1 MAGRAKLSMRP
12 ERSTQRRRNS
22 PGRAPF
28 GRAARAARAVAAG
41 ALGPW
46 LLLACL
52 EAGFAP
58 AARAQTDT
66 SAVCLTS
73 ATEVQEVPIDWPL
86 VPRDPDIVDVG
97 VFPGSEGG
105 TPAPVT
111 YNSGKQGTFRL
122 LFVTSRVHSARSGDI
137 GFYNDF
143 VRAEAARGHPA
154 LRPYADHFC
163 VLGSTSAVD
172 AKQNTRTDNNNS
184 NHYGSTGGPNNPS
197 RGFNRYTPVYW
208 LDRDPGG
215 FGRGTFIS
223 GDGDNWRASPTM
235 VANNNIQL
243 HRQNGGPPDL
253 WANRWMPPGG
263 SNPRNRDGFIFS
275 QSERAAMMVY
285 TGTESQ
291 GGFGRDDSEL
301 GQDNVNWGRPGA
313 GPFLFESRTGSTVPN
328 SQQHRF
334 YALSGVFKVVPRND
348 VARVSMSVSAA
359 EVPETYPDDHM
370 TANLRG
376 QPGTVTITVTADRQN
391 SSGALQVPIVVRRN
405 ASTATLCATGATN
418 CDYSLVAD
426 PVDDDDP
433 KDFSASTGI
442 VTIPSGETTGTLR
455 LAVVPDERDEPDE
468 TAVVAIGRPLRTGAT
483 NMSVPWVPDWGSGK
497 STEAAIEIK
506 DSNVSQVSLANG
518 EFAERAEEGNA
529 QDKADILVTFNRRMV
544 AGESLTVP
552 LKFEWW
558 DRRGGTDDDGDPD
571 GSGAFVEA
579 VDAASGLARFSL
591 ALDGS
596 PQGATFD
603 SQALELEFSGPMPPP
618 GSTEPDSYSVR
629 LVVTPR
635 EDDDADTEFFRVS
648 AATSTL
654 EGVETF
660 SGGVLGDNGCRTNF
674 VDTTADLPAEGT
686 DDRRLCDENIFGF
699 AIDDDEERGVLF
711 DRDELML
718 IEGGVAAD
726 GTAQNDT
733 AIYKVALT
741 SDPGPNT
748 TVEILPVSGD
758 GGAVVFSTALNVD
771 DPATTDENE
780 ARNFPDSPGTDPLR
794 FTGGGYTGTMGAFV
808 AGNWAT
814 PQSVIVRAADDPDS
828 RDETVL
834 LGHTVT
840 VSRTDASAGHAGHA
854 TRDPYN
860 NVTPDAVTVAVADD
874 DPVANFSVAAASVG
888 EGGGSTA
895 TTVRIDLSSPAL
907 TEFGIHYRLTGA
919 ATLRDDYNVLYFPG
933 GDSEGGTVQ
942 PDAVDA
948 SNPDNNGEGE
958 AVVAVGKDFVEFQVT
973 TIDDTDPE
981 PDEDTIVNMV
991 NTGDSGGDGYTVGA
1005 VRAQTVTI
1013 KDNDTPEFTV
1023 NAVDARVTEGG
1034 EMTFR
1039 ISHANADLPLAN
1051 RTVVTVRVG
1060 DDPRAGGY
1068 SDFIDNRNSP
1078 PGGPITPD
1086 GFSVVSTDAQ
1096 GDHRVVFDPGVAF
1109 VDLKVQTVAD
1119 DDDEPSGEVS
1129 LTILEGDGYNAR
1141 SPSSVAIPVD
1151 DDDTTV
1157 VTLRVV
1163 DGDAAEGD
1171 PGETATIRL
1180 VLGRP
1185 LLDGEILGVPLIVD
1199 GAALGINFTLALEGP
1214 PTGVAYD
1221 ADSATVT
1228 FTGPPS
1234 GTTASTAVLTLTAV
1248 DDVDQASEMIEV
1260 SIPESDSG
1268 TAPTLAATGLA
1279 GGAAGQRTGDGR
1291 IDITDDDVP
1300 GVTVSPLKLTVGE
1313 GGAAGEYT
1321 VVLDAAPAATV
1332 EVAMQSGDRDKVSV
1346 PSVPLL
1352 FTADDWDEPK
1362 TVTVMPVDDLD
1373 SDDEI
1378 VEISH
1383 AVTGYFTVI
1392 DADPV
1397 EVTVRDDD
1405 PAAFF
1410 SAARSRVDEGGGTFD
1425 VTVNLRPAPPVD
1437 MFVHYALVSTESTAA
1452 QGGDWSID
1460 GLPGAEGSLEVEAGA
1475 RSVTIPLTIIDD
1487 EIAEG
1492 GETVVLEL
1500 TGPTPTDLHYTLG
1513 EVSET
1518 VITIADNDV
1527 PEITIQAKTDE
1538 VAEDSA
1544 TSAVFIVTSSY
1555 IPENPLEVLLLV
1567 DETRDFVHPADE
1579 GNKSVT
1585 IPPGESSAEYAVPI
1599 VDDRNDE
1606 PDGRVTVAVRAGTE
1620 YIGTPRSSME
1630 TVDDDPTTVSLTVRD
1645 DEADEDNPNNKAR
1658 ITVGLDR
1665 GLVAGEELS
1674 VPLLFEGGSPQSDFV
1689 LELIGLPTG
1698 VEFSGSTI
1706 TFSGPESGESA
1717 ELVGLTLTAEDD
1729 SDADSE
1735 AVAVSVP
1742 LSSEVD
1748 PPRLDATT
1756 LSGGAVGRVLGEGV
1770 VNIRDNDIS
1779 GVSVSPTFLR
1789 LNEMEAGEYT
1799 IVLATD
1805 PGQEV
1810 SIVATPSVASK
1821 VTVQPGSLR
1830 FTSGNW
1836 ETPQTVTVTA
1846 LNDSDSDDEA
1856 LTVEHRVVGYGDVQ
1870 VADAVSVQVRDD
1882 DPEVAFTRAAS
1893 RAGENFGSVDVTI
1906 GLSPAPAEGIEVR
1919 YRVSG
1924 SATPAVDA
1932 DGSGDAAGDFSI
1944 DGLECLDGS
1953 GLKCV
1958 ANTPEADRSYFGTV
1972 DVARGA
1978 SAATVS
1984 VVVLNDDN
1992 AEASESVLL
2001 TLIPLEGADTKYTVG
2016 GARTYTLTLV
2026 DDDSAGVVV
2035 TPLRLTL
2042 TEGVDGEY
2050 SLSLSSSPVGNV
2062 TVTPSSSDEGAVTI
2076 SPGAL
2081 TFTPGDWDEPQ
2092 TVTVTPAHDA
2102 DSRNEQVLITHTVA
2116 GYGSVT
2122 AANGVLVSVTDD
2134 DPRVSFA
2141 RSASTAGED
2150 AGTFDVEIALT
2161 RAAEEALTLTWCL
2174 DAASTAEPGEA
2185 ADGGDYTVATP
2196 LAGNNPDCRAGDM
2209 AGMAEVAS
2217 GSSSAAISFT
2227 IADDLVAEGSET
2239 VVLTLPDVDVGGGGA
2254 AGPGYS
2260 VSGTRRH
2267 VLTIADNDRGGVI
2280 VTPTELDLEEGESG
2294 SYTVVLTSDP
2304 GGAATVSISSGDPR
2318 AVALSTQA
2326 LIFTSLDWDQ
2336 PQTVIVS
2343 ARHDDDE
2350 DDEAATVFHDVEG
2363 YFGVTGVAPVEVTVT
2378 DDDGGPPPSAATV
2391 SIQAGGD
2398 IEEGQAA
2405 TFTLIA
2411 APAPSAQFTVNVT
2424 VADAAGVAG
2433 PGQTGSRP
2441 VSIGTGG
2448 TGTLTVATVDDDTES
2463 ADARIVATLG
2473 DGPGYTVGAANQ
2485 AEVLVRDNDAAPP
2498 AVIPEAAFAAASGGA
2513 GETGAD
2519 GVIHEVEIAVDPA
2532 PAASTALNYVL
2543 SGSARLGEDY
2553 RIDGVVPGT
2562 GAGAV
2567 AVPAGAAS
2575 AVIVVEIIDDRVAE
2589 EEESAVF
2596 TLTGGADYTVGAVS
2610 EYTLTLTDDDT
2621 PGVTV
2626 TPAEATV
2633 DEGASAD
2640 AYTLVLDTDPGRAV
2654 TVTPSSSDPG
2664 AATVSGAL
2672 IFDSRNW
2679 DRPQTVTVSA
2689 LEDAD
2694 ADNETV
2700 TIAHSVAGY
2709 AGVAAAGEVT
2719 VSVVDDEAAASV
2731 VSIAGG
2737 GAVEEGELA
2746 VFRLSASPP
2755 PPGDVIVNVV
2765 VADPAGRSDAG
2776 QSGNRPVTLGVSGA
2790 AMLTVATAEDDI
2802 EAPDGTLTAT
2812 VAPGQG
2818 YTVAAEPGHTAAV
2831 DVRDDDAP
2839 PVSTVPLAS
2848 FSPGNPSRVTEPN
2861 RAPESMLSVEI
2872 ALGPVSSEALTL
2884 GYEVVPE
2891 SSTAA
2896 SGQDY
2901 CIAEPSGEDC
2911 VLAGTVE
2918 VPAGAGSAA
2927 ILLAVV
2933 NDDRDEPDET
2943 LVLVLTEPGGDGYEL
2958 GDPARYT
2965 LTIVDNDEPPPLAEQ
2980 AAPSLARLGRS
2991 LTGHLLDSVA
3001 LRLSG
3006 SPSGALAPPTMA
3018 GGPFS
3023 LRVAGRDHGEWLDR
3037 LDRWSDWL
3045 AGWRG
3050 EGRGGGAFGLPAGG
3064 GGLRAW
3070 LPVGGSPGGLRGG
3083 AGTPGAGLGAMP
3095 EMPGLPGFSGGGGAG
3110 TRPGGGFGSG
3120 GWPGMPG
3127 SGGTGGGAWP
3137 GGFAVGAR
3145 PPQGGSGA
3153 GGVPGLSGG
3162 PILGATGGVHVLT
3175 SGAGLGAGSRFPGFP
3190 SYEIDL
3196 DGMLR
3201 GAIAGSSF
3209 LGLGPRLAG
3218 GRFGF
3223 WGRGTESRFAG
3234 DDREGYSIDGEMTSM
3249 QLGADWTRVWLTLG
3263 VMVSSGSGEGR
3274 YGSGT
3279 VVGDVGLTLNSV
3291 TPYLGYELG
3300 ERSSIWAAL
3309 SVSEGEMTIQPDQG
3323 EERVADLTVSSISGG
3338 GRGEI
3343 FAGSGG
3349 VLSLSVIS
3357 DLSLMRAETAGEAE
3371 LDGVAADSG
3380 RLRLAL
3386 ESAWTFSMPAGGA
3399 VSGRLEAGLRGDAGD
3414 GAEGF
3419 GAELAAGVSVSGAGL
3434 TLDLQARGLA
3444 VHQEEALRQQG
3455 VSLLLSWD
3463 PVRDDPLGPVA
3474 SLSQG
3479 WGADTAGSVD
3489 RLYGTDDLENFAGGH
3504 GFGASGDSGPGRL
3517 DLELGWGL
3525 PWHRELYVLTP
3536 SLTYGDHGHGRNAG
3550 AGWRLVPSRHN
3561 RTEFTA
3567 SLRAVWRERT
3577 GYGAFGPYG
3586 AGGGYGAAGGYGA
3599 GFGSYGQPDA
3609 MVRAGGSSSGGGLA
3623 VGGKGFS
3630 VGGVGSSGGG
3640 GLSAGGAGGRLS
3652 GGGAAM
3658 GGTPSAGYGA
3668 ALPGAASGIAGW
3680 GDALPMG
3687 GAWPT
3692 EPGRPVDRTV
3702 EFTFQ
3707 LRW

>member
-1 MAGRAKLSMRP
+1 M
-12 ERSTQRRRNS
+12 
-22 PGRAPF
+22 
-28 GRAARAARAVAAG
+28 
-41 ALGPW
+41 
-46 LLLACL
+46 
-52 EAGFAP
+52 
-58 AARAQTDT
+58 
-66 SAVCLTS
+66 
-73 ATEVQEVPIDWPL
+73 PIDWPL

-97 VFPGSEGG
+97 NFPSTEGG

-111 YNSGKQGTFRL
+111 HNSSKPGTFRL
-122 LFVTSRVHSARSGDI
+122 MFVTTRVHSARSADI

-163 VLGSTSAVD
+163 VLGSTASVD
-172 AKQNTRTDNNNS
+172 AKHNTRTDHNNS
-184 NHYGSTGGPNNPS
+184 SHYGSTGPSNVNPG
-197 RGFNRYTPVYW
+197 RGFPRYTPIYW
-208 LDRDPGG
+208 LDRNPGG
-215 FGRGTFIS
+215 FGNGSWI
-223 GDGDNWRASPTM
+223 GGAGGLWRQSPTM
-235 VANNNIQL
+235 VANNNLQL
-243 HRQNGGPPDL
+243 HRQNHESGEGFI
-253 WANRWMPPGG
+253 WRRSWMHPGG
-263 SNPRNRDGFIFS
+263 RNPRDRDGDLLSPSLIAS
-275 QSERAAMMVY
+275 MMVY
-285 TGTESQ
+285 TGTEAREGIGQ
-291 GGFGRDDSEL
+291 DGNEL
-301 GQDNVNWGRPGA
+301 GADNVAWGRPVAAPSPSGRILGSYVFGDNSA
-313 GPFLFESRTGSTVPN
+313 STVPN
-328 SQQHRF
+328 AQQHRF
-334 YALSGVFKVVPRND
+334 YALSGVFRAVPRND
-348 VARVSMSVSAA
+348 VAKISMSVSAA

-370 TANLRG
+370 TPSLRG
-376 QPGTVTITVTADRQN
+376 APGAVTITVTAERQN
-391 SSGALQVPIVVRRN
+391 SSAALQVPIVVRRN
-405 ASTATLCATGATN
+405 ASTATLCTGSSVN
-418 CDYSLVAD
+418 CDFSLAAD
-426 PVDDDDP
+426 PGDDEDP
-433 KDFSASTGI
+433 KDFSAATGI
-442 VTIPSGETTGTLR
+442 VTIPSGENTGTLQ
-455 LAVVPDERDEPDE
+455 LAVVPDETDEPDE
-468 TAVVAIGRPLRTGAT
+468 TAVIAIGRPLRTGAT
-483 NMSVPWVPDWGSGK
+483 NMSVPWVPDWRSGK
-497 STEAAIEIK
+497 ATEAAIEIK
-506 DSNVSQVSLANG
+506 DSNESQVSLANG

-558 DRRGGTDDDGDPD
+558 DRRGGTDDDGNPD

-579 VDAASGLARFSL
+579 VDAASGLAKFSL

-603 SQALELEFSGPMPPP
+603 SQALEVEFSGPMPAP
-618 GSTEPDSYSVR
+618 GATEPDSYSVR

-648 AATSTL
+648 TATSTL
-654 EGVETF
+654 EGVENF
-660 SGGVLGDNGCRTNF
+660 SGGVFGDNGCRANF
-674 VDTTADLPAEGT
+674 VDSTAELPAEGT
-686 DDRRLCDENIFGF
+686 PDRALCDENIFGF

-741 SDPGPNT
+741 SDPGPNA
-748 TVEILPVSGD
+748 TVEILPGSGD
-758 GGAVVFSTALNVD
+758 GGAVIFSTSLNVD
-771 DPATTDENE
+771 DLDTADENE
-780 ARNFPDSPGTDPLR
+780 ARNFPDSPSTDPLR
-794 FTGGGYTGTMGAFV
+794 FTGGGYTGSMGAFV

-814 PQSVIVRAADDPDS
+814 PQSVIVKAADDPDS

-854 TRDPYN
+854 TGDPYN
-860 NVTPDAVTVAVADD
+860 TVAPDAVTVTVADD

-958 AVVAVGKDFVEFQVT
+958 AVVAPGKDFVEFQVT

-981 PDEDTIVNMV
+981 PDEDIIVNMV
-991 NTGDSGGDGYTVGA
+991 NTGDANGDGYTVGA

-1013 KDNDTPEFTV
+1013 EDNDTPEFTV

-1039 ISHANADLPLAN
+1039 ISHANANLPLAN
-1051 RTVVTVRVG
+1051 RTVVAVRVG

-1078 PGGPITPD
+1078 PGGAITPD
-1086 GFSVVSTDAQ
+1086 DFNVVSTDAQ

-1151 DDDTTV
+1151 DDDTSV

-1248 DDVDQASEMIEV
+1248 DDVDQASETIEV
-1260 SIPESDSG
+1260 SIPESDTGS
-1268 TAPTLAATGLA
+1268 APTLAATGLA

-1300 GVTVSPLKLTVGE
+1300 GVTVSPLKLTVDE

-1332 EVAMQSGDRDKVSV
+1332 EVAMQSADRDKVSV

-1362 TVTVMPVDDLD
+1362 TVAVMPVDDLD
-1373 SDDEI
+1373 SDDET
-1378 VEISH
+1378 VEITH
-1383 AVTGYFTVI
+1383 AVTGYFSI
-1392 DADPV
+1392 LDADPV

-1410 SAARSRVDEGGGTFD
+1410 SAALSRVDEGDGTFD

-1437 MFVHYALVSTESTAA
+1437 MFLHYAVVSSESTAA
-1452 QGGDWSID
+1452 QGADWSID
-1460 GLPGAEGSLEVEAGA
+1460 GLPGTEGSVEVEADA
-1475 RSVTIPLTIIDD
+1475 RSVTIPLTIVDD

-1527 PEITIQAKTDE
+1527 PEITIQARTDE

-1645 DEADEDNPNNKAR
+1645 DEADEDNANNKAR

-1870 VADAVSVQVRDD
+1870 VADAVSVQVSDD

-1932 DGSGDAAGDFSI
+1932 DGTGDPAGDFSI

-1953 GLKCV
+1953 GLKCG
-1958 ANTPEADRSYFGTV
+1958 ADTPEADRSYFGTV

-2001 TLIPLEGADTKYTVG
+2001 TLVPLEGADTKYTVG

-2081 TFTPGDWDEPQ
+2081 TFTPGDWDDPQ

-2150 AGTFDVEIALT
+2150 AGTFDVEMALT

-2239 VVLTLPDVDVGGGGA
+2239 VVLTLPDVGGGGA

-2473 DGPGYTVGAANQ
+2473 DGPGYTVGAATQ

-2519 GVIHEVEIAVDPA
+2519 GVIHEVGIVVDPA

-2610 EYTLTLTDDDT
+2610 EFTLTLTDDDT

-2709 AGVAAAGEVT
+2709 AGVAAAAEVT

-3127 SGGTGGGAWP
+3127 SGGTGAGAWP

-3175 SGAGLGAGSRFPGFP
+3175 SGAGLGAGSSFPGFP

-3201 GAIAGSSF
+3201 RAIVGSSF

-3234 DDREGYSIDGEMTSM
+3234 DDAEGYSIDGEMTSM

-3419 GAELAAGVSVSGAGL
+3419 GAELAAGVAVSGAGL

-3489 RLYGTDDLENFAGGH
+3489 RLYGTDDLENFAGAS

-3536 SLTYGDHGHGRNAG
+3536 SLTYADHGHGRNAG

-3567 SLRAVWRERT
+3567 SLRAVWRERA
-3577 GYGAFGPYG
+3577 GYGAFGS
-3586 AGGGYGAAGGYGA
+3586 YGAAGGYGA
-3599 GFGSYGQPDA
+3599 GFGSYGQPDDA
-3609 MVRAGGSSSGGGLA
+3609 MVRAGGGGLTAGGGGIK
-3623 VGGKGFS
+3623 VGG
-3630 VGGVGSSGGG
+3630 GSSGGG
-3640 GLSAGGAGGRLS
+3640 GLSTGGAGGRPD
-3652 GGGAAM
+3652 G